1 MAFHT
6 LKQSLHTLSKISEYQ
21 INNVL
26 VYAVYAKTYNYFF
39 MNRFSIIFLMIVSGL
54 SV

>member
-26 VYAVYAKTYNYFF
+26 VYAVYAKTYNSFF
-39 MNRFSIIFLMIVSGL
+39 S
-54 SV
+54 